1 MIIVQLSKTE
11 GIKPK
16 EKNSRED
23 TVCENLFCYS
33 CIHAFMKN
41 YYRKTNKQK
50 TQNILH

>member
-23 TVCENLFCYS
+23 TVCENLGGGYDQL
-33 CIHAFMKN
+33 
-41 YYRKTNKQK
+41 R
-50 TQNILH
+50 